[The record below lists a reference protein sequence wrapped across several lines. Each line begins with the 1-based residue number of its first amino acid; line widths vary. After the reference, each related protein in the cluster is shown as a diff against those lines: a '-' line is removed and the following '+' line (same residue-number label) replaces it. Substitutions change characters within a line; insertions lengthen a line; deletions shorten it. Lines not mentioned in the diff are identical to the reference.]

1 MTDKRVDAVASDVLI
16 VGGGIVGLAFA
27 GEAARRGLS
36 VRLLERSRVACG
48 ASVRNFGMVWPIGQ
62 PAGRAYDLAL
72 RSRARWL
79 ELRDAG
85 VLWATECGSVH
96 AVSEEDEATLLAE
109 FAERAGT
116 VGVACEYLAGA
127 EVRRRFPA
135 LAPGVRAALW
145 SPTELVVDSPRVI
158 GQVATHLATAH
169 GVDIRSGTTVVGIEM
184 PGVRTAAGERFTAER
199 VIVCGGAD
207 FESLFPEV
215 WAASGV
221 RRCKLQMMRTAPQPE
236 GWRLGPHVA
245 GGLTLAHYAG
255 FVGCPSLPE
264 VRRRLAEQYPFHVAA
279 GIHVMASQNDRGEVI
294 LGDSHDYDNVESP
307 FDSAAIDDAILRYA
321 RGMFDLPDWTITERW
336 HGVYAK
342 SDTHLCFTAE
352 PQPGC
357 TIVGSPGGA
366 GMTLS
371 FGLAAEWWEHGP
383 GSAAAPG
390 APGRAVVLAGS
401 RR

>member
-1 MTDKRVDAVASDVLI
+1 VPQQVNEATASDVLV

-27 GEAARRGLS
+27 WEAARRGLS
-36 VRLLERSRVACG
+36 VRLLERSRAAHA

-85 VLWATECGSVH
+85 AIWAAECGSVH
-96 AVSEEDEATLLAE
+96 AVCEEDEARLLAQ
-109 FAERAGT
+109 FAERAGPA
-116 VGVACEYLAGA
+116 GIACELLAGDEA
-127 EVRRRFPA
+127 RRRFPS
-135 LAPGVRAALW
+135 LARGVRAALW
-145 SPTELVVDSPRVI
+145 SPTELVVDSPRAI
-158 GQVATHLATAH
+158 GQVAAYLAGSL
-169 GVDIRSGTTVVGIEM
+169 GVDVRFGTTVTAIGM
-184 PGVRTAAGERFTAER
+184 PEVRTAAGERFRADR

-207 FESLFPEV
+207 FETLFPEV

-221 RRCKLQMMRTAPQPE
+221 RRCKLQMMRTVPQPG

-255 FVGCPSLPE
+255 FAGCPALPA
-264 VRRRLAEQYPFHVAA
+264 VRQRFAEQYPFHIAA

-294 LGDSHDYDNVESP
+294 LGDSHDYDDAESP
-307 FDSAAIDDAILRYA
+307 FDSMAIDAAILDYA
-321 RGMFDLPDWTITERW
+321 RGMLELPDWTIAERW

-342 SDTHLCFTAE
+342 SPTELCFTAE

-357 TIVGSPGGA
+357 TLVGSPGGA

-371 FGLAAEWWEHGP
+371 FGLAAEWWERRD
-383 GSAAAPG
+383 AAA
-390 APGRAVVLAGS
+390 A
-401 RR
+401 